1 MEKADFR
8 VKLREVPHQP
18 GVYLM
23 KDRIGSI
30 IYVGK
35 AKDLRKRMSSYFMA
49 SRKMRADVK
58 TRALIEAI
66 WDFEFHVVRN
76 EQESLIL
83 EGKLIKDYRPR
94 YNVSFRDDKNFYL
107 VKINLLDPWPRLMM
121 TRLKKDDQARY
132 FGPFAHSNAL
142 RASVEWLNRKFGLR
156 VCRSHDPGELEY
168 KHCNADVIRNCAAP
182 CIGRVSREE
191 YRARVDEVCRLL
203 EGKGKREAFDEL
215 REEMARMAEE
225 MNFERAAVL
234 RDVIQNLELTLNPT
248 RQFSRGRGLPTT
260 VKPLEDLAEL
270 GDWLDLPGPPKVME
284 CFDISNVSSTHI
296 VASMVRFVDGV
307 PDNQAYR
314 RYRIKT
320 VKGQDDFASM
330 AEVVRRRYSRILLEN
345 ASANPELAAESQE
358 SVVEIQR
365 RLAAM
370 GKAKVLL
377 PDLVIVDGGKGQL
390 SSAVAELQQLQ
401 LHELPVIGL
410 AKQREEVFR
419 PGQSDP
425 IVIPHDRGAL
435 KLLQR
440 IRDEAHRFA
449 NAYNSLLLRRRM
461 KESLLDDCPGMTSGR
476 KSLLMKR
483 FGSVAEL
490 KKVSCAQIE
499 QCPGIQK
506 PFAQALHLWLHRG
519 D

>member
-1 MEKADFR
+1 
-8 VKLREVPHQP
+8 
-18 GVYLM
+18 
-23 KDRIGSI
+23 
-30 IYVGK
+30 
-35 AKDLRKRMSSYFMA
+35 
-49 SRKMRADVK
+49 
-58 TRALIEAI
+58 
-66 WDFEFHVVRN
+66 
-76 EQESLIL
+76 
-83 EGKLIKDYRPR
+83 
-94 YNVSFRDDKNFYL
+94 
-107 VKINLLDPWPRLMM
+107 
-121 TRLKKDDQARY
+121 
-132 FGPFAHSNAL
+132 
-142 RASVEWLNRKFGLR
+142 
-156 VCRSHDPGELEY
+156 
-168 KHCNADVIRNCAAP
+168 
-182 CIGRVSREE
+182 
-191 YRARVDEVCRLL
+191 LL

-390 SSAVAELQQLQ
+390 SSAVAELHQLQ

-419 PGQSDP
+419 PGESDP